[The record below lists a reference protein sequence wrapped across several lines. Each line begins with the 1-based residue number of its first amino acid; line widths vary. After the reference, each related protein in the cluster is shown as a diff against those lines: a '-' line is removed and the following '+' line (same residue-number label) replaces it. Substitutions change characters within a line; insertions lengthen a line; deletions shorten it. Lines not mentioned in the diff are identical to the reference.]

1 MANAHVCAQDQNGS
15 RLHVTSRGGHKGRM
29 AAKVSA
35 GGPMKGV
42 DKKHLATNSCHGLP
56 DSWALTAP
64 GSRTLLPA
72 KLGTTFA
79 PSFTTRPEP

>member
-1 MANAHVCAQDQNGS
+1 
-15 RLHVTSRGGHKGRM
+15 
-29 AAKVSA
+29 
-35 GGPMKGV
+35 MKGV